1 MNIFYGL
8 LAFLFLTFIFYCG
21 YAIGNFIGFQHTLE
35 EERAENNFLKGEV
48 SYLTNEKYR
57 QNKEIE
63 KLERYNTLK
72 ELLNTLEFDV
82 FSNGSAMVNID
93 GEKVLCCD
101 GHPSLD
107 NDRGI
112 VMNHIIVNKDLVLS
126 VRTFELLQR
135 LVENYPNEIVEWIL
149 NDKNLINK

>member
-57 QNKEIE
+57 QNREIE
-63 KLERYNTLK
+63 KLERYNTLR
-72 ELLNTLEFDV
+72 ELLDTLEFDV
-82 FSNGSAMVNID
+82 FSNGSAMVSID
-93 GEKVLCCD
+93 GEKVLYGD
-101 GHPSLD
+101 GHPSL
-107 NDRGI
+107 NNKGVI
-112 VMNHIIVNKDLVLS
+112 MNHIIVNKDLVLS
-126 VRTFELLQR
+126 IRTFELLQR
-135 LVENYPNEIVEWIL
+135 LAENYPNEVVAWIL

>member
-57 QNKEIE
+57 QNREIE
-63 KLERYNTLK
+63 KLERYNTLR
-72 ELLNTLEFDV
+72 ELLDTLEFDV
-82 FSNGSAMVNID
+82 FSNGSAMVNIN
-93 GEKVLCCD
+93 GEKVLYGD
-101 GHPSLD
+101 GHPSL
-107 NDRGI
+107 NNKGVI
-112 VMNHIIVNKDLVLS
+112 MNRIIINKDLVLS
-126 VRTFELLQR
+126 VRMFKLLQR
-135 LVENYPNEIVEWIL
+135 LAENYPNEVVAWIL